1 MISTSMEAHITYTL
15 RTQRKPFAYIGTCS
29 QFEVGEFEVLFS
41 ISSFFKINNICYDQ
55 LDSVW
60 IVEMSFIE
68 DDDANLEVTKDY
80 CTLQACSPEVMIIKI
95 ANLLADH
102 SQEKIAIAT
111 ELFKMIK
118 KFNFWESLSLACDMT
133 TNSK

>member
-1 MISTSMEAHITYTL
+1 
-15 RTQRKPFAYIGTCS
+15 
-29 QFEVGEFEVLFS
+29 
-41 ISSFFKINNICYDQ
+41 
-55 LDSVW
+55 
-60 IVEMSFIE
+60 MSFIE